1 VVVELAEHA
10 RRLERVERGFRQR
23 ICAGRSHVDQRRG
36 RSEDRSFLSFHPDV
50 HLDGKCSRDDEQR
63 SDECR
68 HDDDES
74 VRHESSFRE
83 GFGMPAAEVF

>member
-1 VVVELAEHA
+1 
-10 RRLERVERGFRQR
+10 
-23 ICAGRSHVDQRRG
+23 
-36 RSEDRSFLSFHPDV
+36 V
-50 HLDGKCSRDDEQR
+50 HLDGESCGHDEQR
-63 SDECR
+63 SDESR

>member
-1 VVVELAEHA
+1 M
-10 RRLERVERGFRQR
+10 
-23 ICAGRSHVDQRRG
+23 
-36 RSEDRSFLSFHPDV
+36 
-50 HLDGKCSRDDEQR
+50 HLDGECSGDDEQR

-83 GFGMPAAEVF
+83 GFGLPAAEVF